1 MLKMT
6 TYPCT
11 LSITVTTKLL
21 YPSKVMLWPWR
32 KSNNQIKIYYPP
44 TLPQN
49 QLVNTLYPNDLLT
62 VTWPINVNGCITS
75 FSKNLVSLDLV
86 LLISPVL
93 PLLNTILILATLNPS
108 NKECTAPATIIVK
121 RYKSRWRR
129 CYRTA
134 LSSLVLVFRP
144 ALLC

>member
-6 TYPCT
+6 TYPYT

-21 YPSKVMLWPWR
+21 HPSKVMLWPWR
-32 KSNNQIKIYYPP
+32 KSNNQINFYYPP

-49 QLVNTLYPNDLLT
+49 QLVNRLYPNDLFT
-62 VTWPINVNGCITS
+62 VTCPINVNGCITS

-86 LLISPVL
+86 LLISPVF
-93 PLLNTILILATLNPS
+93 PLWNTILILATLNPS
-108 NKECTAPATIIVK
+108 NKERTAPATIIVK
-121 RYKSRWRR
+121 RSKSRGRR

-144 ALLC
+144 AQ